1 MCLSVVNLWGL
12 IVNLLALNELSLLKT
27 ALSVEY
33 SNYLTLTAES
43 SVTHI
48 QVRRVLNIY
57 AAYCYLVKQGNY
69 SALEILNDSS
79 SLNSH
84 FQSLIGFLYDNDDLT
99 ISKRY
104 VLSNELKK
112 LFRYIAQEKHL
123 TLNEVKL
130 SNRKITEDA
139 SSCLAQ
145 FQKLNMDKTKAD
157 YLDGWQVISKEGKEH
172 EAYLDVLYVHFG
184 EAFTNKVYIA
194 LKNYA
199 FTHKSSSL
207 SQALCNLRK
216 LFSGFSTVYNDRDGL
231 AIEALLSRNHVQL
244 FFHKVFK
251 VLFVRSQA
259 AQHCPKSFHTQW
271 RNIVN
276 HYTECYISTGV
287 FAEPH
292 KPFIVP
298 DWKDPK
304 DAAPIFSIG
313 GNATQPENLRWFANI
328 PLRVKD
334 EEAVSI
340 IQQRVNRDMA
350 HIKHVCLLKF
360 EELLERE
367 DRNKAFQSTGLVKP
381 LSGTLGNTQY
391 NNFVGAGKLDNT
403 VATFYAHGIGA
414 KDTNYPSF
422 LGFVGNVSQLNTELN
437 LPTKSTLNV
446 LLTLLVLEHPLIT
459 PSWLSKWDL
468 FDVNGNMV
476 GYKQV
481 GNQHIAVSYKWR
493 KGATNAQQEVV
504 LNELSKSIVEL
515 LIQHTHMARE
525 YLKQKGGGKWRKM
538 ILTATS
544 NKAMHPS
551 DLNGTLHS
559 ANHFYDWLQD
569 KSLFD
574 KSSDITLK
582 DTKAI
587 SNIHSLRSIRRHRG
601 FQIYLETRS
610 MDAVAEA
617 LGHEKKDA
625 KLLTSYLPK
634 PLMNFFNARW
644 IRQFQNA
651 ILLEAMKNSVYRL
664 DAVNM
669 SAQYIEEFLSNHGIS
684 NIPEHFDHG
693 FFQQTTTDNE
703 NSESLAFDQ
712 LTYTI
717 STSLLQLLM
726 AIRFVVESSDDG
738 ESFLDIVAHWY
749 QSAVFVLDTLS
760 LGKHSADDDLM
771 GMLDIATNNKLD
783 TESIKGALLC

>member
-1 MCLSVVNLWGL
+1 MNVKT
-12 IVNLLALNELSLLKT
+12 LNELSLLKT

-33 SNYLTLTAES
+33 SNYLALAAES
-43 SVTHI
+43 SVSPNRI
-48 QVRRVLNIY
+48 QSLLNLY
-57 AAYCYLVKQGNY
+57 AAYCYLIEQGNY

-79 SLNSH
+79 LLNAH
-84 FQSLIGFLYDNDDLT
+84 FQSLIGFVYSNDNITTSL
-99 ISKRY
+99 RY
-104 VLSNELKK
+104 AHANSLKT
-112 LFRYIAQEKHL
+112 LFRYIAQDKHL

-130 SNRKITEDA
+130 SDSKITEDA

-145 FQKLNMDKTKAD
+145 FRKHNIDKSKVY
-157 YLDGWQVISKEGKEH
+157 YLDGWQVLSKEGKEH
-172 EAYLDVLYVHFG
+172 EAHLDTLYVNFG
-184 EAFTNKVYIA
+184 EVFTNKVHLA

-199 FTHKSSSL
+199 FTQKSSSITR
-207 SQALCNLRK
+207 ALIELKK
-216 LFSGFSTVYNDRDGL
+216 LFVGFSTVYTDRDGL
-231 AIEALLSRNHVQL
+231 TIEALLSRNHVQL

-259 AQHCPKSFHTQW
+259 AQNCPKNFHAKW
-271 RNIVN
+271 RNTIN
-276 HYTECYISTGV
+276 YYTECFINTGV
-287 FAEPH
+287 FAEPY

-313 GNATQPENLRWFANI
+313 GNATMPENLRWFANI
-328 PLRVKD
+328 PLKIKD

-340 IQQRVNRDMA
+340 IQQRVERDMA
-350 HIKHVCLLKF
+350 HIRHVCLLKF

-367 DRNKAFQSTGLVKP
+367 DRNKAFQSKGSVKP
-381 LSGTLGNTQY
+381 LSSNSHNHQY
-391 NNFVGAGKLDNT
+391 YNLVGADKLDNT
-403 VATFYAHGIGA
+403 VATFYAHGIAA
-414 KDTNYPSF
+414 KDTSYKSF
-422 LGFVGNVSQLNTELN
+422 LGFQSNASQLNTELN

-446 LLTLLVLEHPLIT
+446 LLTLLVMEHPLIT
-459 PSWLSKWDL
+459 PSWLAKWCL

-481 GNQHIAVSYKWR
+481 GNQHIAVSCKSR

-504 LNELSKSIVEL
+504 LNEFSKSIVEF
-515 LIQHTHMARE
+515 LIQHTRMSRE
-525 YLKQKGGGKWRKM
+525 HLKQKGNVNWRKM
-538 ILTATS
+538 ILTATATNVIRPS
-544 NKAMHPS
+544 N
-551 DLNGTLHS
+551 LNQTLHT
-559 ANHFYDWLQD
+559 ANDFYNWLQ
-569 KSLFD
+569 SETLFD
-574 KSSDITLK
+574 KSSDITLE
-582 DTKAI
+582 DAQAI
-587 SNIHSLRSIRRHRG
+587 SDIHSLRSIRRHRG

-625 KLLTSYLPK
+625 NLLTSYLPK
-634 PLMNFFNARW
+634 PLMDFFNARW

-651 ILLEAMKNSVYRL
+651 ILLEAMKESVHRL

-669 SAQYIEEFLSNHGIS
+669 SAQDIEEFLSNHGIS

-693 FFQQTTTDNE
+693 FTQQTTTDSE
-703 NSESLAFDQ
+703 VSESLGFDQ

-726 AIRFVVESSDDG
+726 AIRFVIESSDDE

-760 LGKHSADDDLM
+760 SGKHSADDDLM
-771 GMLDIATNNKLD
+771 GMLDIATNNTLD
-783 TESIKGALLC
+783 TDSIKEVLLC